1 MSTLPPEIFKAYDI
15 RGIVR
20 ESLTEPVVESIGRAV
35 GSETL
40 DAGESTVVIGR
51 DGRLSGAEMAGAL
64 AHGIRATGCDVV
76 DIGVVPTPLTYFATH
91 HLGIGS
97 AVSVTGSHNPPQYNG
112 FKIMIASDTLSGSR
126 IQGLRHRI
134 EEDDLASGAGAERS
148 EDIRSAYCNRVVDD
162 ISLQRPLRV
171 VIDCG
176 NGVGGGIA
184 PQLLRDIGCDVIELF
199 SEVDGTFPNHH
210 PDPSQLDNLK
220 DLIRVVSETQADF
233 GMALDGDGD
242 RLGVVSADGS
252 VIFPDR
258 QLLLFAQDVLQREP
272 GAEIIYDVK
281 CSRVLPEAIAAAGG
295 RPTMWKTGHSFIK
308 AKLKESG
315 AALAGEMS
323 GHIFFKERWY
333 GFDDGI
339 YAAARLCELLSRQPE
354 SPAVVFSAI
363 PDTVSTPELRL
374 EMGEGEHHT
383 LIDQLVQ
390 IARFPNG
397 EICNIDGV
405 RVDFE
410 NGFGL
415 ARASNTTPT
424 VILRFEA
431 DDTSI
436 LEDIQAQFRSQ
447 LLSIRADLDLPF

>member
-1 MSTLPPEIFKAYDI
+1 LE
-15 RGIVR
+15 
-20 ESLTEPVVESIGRAV
+20 
-35 GSETL
+35 
-40 DAGESTVVIGR
+40 
-51 DGRLSGAEMAGAL
+51 
-64 AHGIRATGCDVV
+64 
-76 DIGVVPTPLTYFATH
+76 
-91 HLGIGS
+91 
-97 AVSVTGSHNPPQYNG
+97 N
-112 FKIMIASDTLSGSR
+112 
-126 IQGLRHRI
+126 
-134 EEDDLASGAGAERS
+134 
-148 EDIRSAYCNRVVDD
+148 
-162 ISLQRPLRV
+162 LQ
-171 VIDCG
+171 
-176 NGVGGGIA
+176 
-184 PQLLRDIGCDVIELF
+184 DVI
-199 SEVDGTFPNHH
+199 TT
-210 PDPSQLDNLK
+210 
-220 DLIRVVSETQADF
+220 VSEEKAEF

-252 VIFPDR
+252 VIWPDR
-258 QLLLFAQDVLQREP
+258 QLLLFAQDVLQRNP

-295 RPTMWKTGHSFIK
+295 QPTMWKTGHSFIK
-308 AKLKESG
+308 AKLKETG

-339 YAAARLCELLSRQPE
+339 YAAARLCELLARHPE
-354 SPAVVFSAI
+354 SPATVFSGI

-374 EMGEGEHHT
+374 EMSEGEHHI
-383 LIDQLVQ
+383 LIDQL
-390 IARFPNG
+390 IKSARFPGG

-431 DDTSI
+431 DDRSM
-436 LEDIQAQFRSQ
+436 LEKIQAQFRSQ